1 MPGASMPGKEWT
13 IPSDQNKEI
22 LLVFLRA
29 PEKGRVKTRLARDLG
44 ETRTLEVYR
53 ILADF
58 TLKAASEWLKNRAG
72 SGEIWIC
79 YFPKGKKNLVT
90 DWLGKDYTF
99 LAQSGQDL
107 GQRMANAMAAAFDDG
122 ADKVVL
128 AGTDIPQIR
137 AAHIDQAF
145 GALEKKD
152 VVLGA
157 SVDGG
162 YWLVGFLKSR
172 FSPSIFGAKDWGSD
186 SVFASTV
193 EDCCR
198 VGLSLETLAV
208 LQDVDTLED
217 LEALERQG
225 VHIALKDR
233 D

>member
-1 MPGASMPGKEWT
+1 MPGKEWT
-13 IPSDQNKEI
+13 IPSDQNKGNQGNKEI
-22 LLVFLRA
+22 FLVFLRA

-44 ETRTLEVYR
+44 EARTLELYR

-58 TLKAASEWLKNRAG
+58 TLNAGSEWLKKRAG
-72 SGEIWIC
+72 SREIWIC
-79 YFPKGKKNLVT
+79 YFPMDKKNLVT

-152 VVLGA
+152 VVLGP

-162 YWLVGFLKSR
+162 YWLVGCRNPGF
-172 FSPSIFGAKDWGSD
+172 PHSIFQSKDWGGD
-186 SVFASTV
+186 SVFSSTV

-198 VGLSLETLAV
+198 DGLTWEKLAV
-208 LQDVDTLED
+208 LRDVDTIED
-217 LEALERQG
+217 LEVLEGQG
-225 VHIALKDR
+225 INLIP
-233 D
+233 